1 MQITNAGVRRYRS
14 FRTLQLRKRF
24 AGRADQR
31 PFNRSQF
38 PGTKFCNELLA
49 AFLRAKM
56 KEFNEIVQERTR
68 ESQRDCGFGSEIA
81 PGSFLA
87 VCPSKR

>member
-1 MQITNAGVRRYRS
+1 
-14 FRTLQLRKRF
+14 
-24 AGRADQR
+24 
-31 PFNRSQF
+31 
-38 PGTKFCNELLA
+38 
-49 AFLRAKM
+49 M

-87 VCPSKR
+87 VCPSIGTVDGLKWGSLKTF